1 MAKKKAEEAPA
12 RATRER
18 LPRAAK
24 DRAARVAV
32 RKSTPTPEPES
43 EPDAVTS
50 PLHAAAP
57 KVASKLKPKTC
68 VTEKAPARVATPALM
83 LAPEPVSRAGIKTHA
98 PVSKSDPIVTPTS
111 KDLPFRFLSLPAE
124 IRNMVY
130 RLLLDYSSSM
140 FTSLCR

>member
-1 MAKKKAEEAPA
+1 MAKKKADEAPA
-12 RATRER
+12 RATREK

-24 DRAARVAV
+24 DRSARVAA
-32 RKSTPTPEPES
+32 RNPTPTPEPES
-43 EPDAVTS
+43 EPGTVTS

-68 VTEKAPARVATPALM
+68 VTKKAPGRGATPALI
-83 LAPEPVSRAGIKTHA
+83 LAPELVSRAAIKTLA
-98 PVSKSDPIVTPTS
+98 PVSNSDPGVAPTS